1 MDTEEEL
8 EEGQAQLVAKKN
20 ATSIIWRYFGFRYDD
35 TEQQDVL
42 CKTCKAKVA
51 TSRGNTTNLYQ
62 HLKHHK
68 EKYDECIQMNAQQT
82 EQSNV
87 KDTTE
92 KRLQRPQQRTIADTF
107 GSVTP
112 YENTSKGHKEIIM

>member
-1 MDTEEEL
+1 MDVEEEL
-8 EEGQAQLVAKKN
+8 KEREAQLVAKTK
-20 ATSIIWRYFGFRYDD
+20 ATFIIWRYFGFRYGD

-42 CKTCKAKVA
+42 CKTCKAKVT

-68 EKYDECIQMNAQQT
+68 EKYEECIQMKAQ
-82 EQSNV
+82 QSNV

-92 KRLQRPQQRTIADTF
+92 KHLKRPQQRTITDTF
-107 GSVTP
+107 ASVTP
-112 YENTSKGHKEIIM
+112 YENTS